1 MATKSKRPVNGE
13 DMFKYAAHLADCN
26 PKVIKKYWGYILDAI
41 IHVCHFDG
49 ECEVPGFC
57 SVILERVDAKKYIIK
72 DEEDG
77 QFKEV
82 TEPSYCKV
90 KANPVDDFIN
100 DVNGFGVTHAYKMR
114 VKKKK
119 LNERDI
125 QRMTKATMQEQMLR
139 HLAEERMAE
148 SRKTREQGRAE
159 FMALLEKRKK
169 EHEERK
175 NEQTGTDS
183 TSDGAT

>member
-26 PKVIKKYWGYILDAI
+26 PKVVKKYWGYILDAI

-57 SVILERVDAKKYIIK
+57 SVILE
-72 DEEDG
+72 DG
-77 QFKEV
+77 ELKEV
-82 TEPSYCKV
+82 TEQSYCKV

-100 DVNGFGVTHAYKMR
+100 DVNGFGVTRAYKMR

-125 QRMTKATMQEQMLR
+125 RRMTNFTMQEQMLR
-139 HLAEERMAE
+139 HLAEERVEE

-175 NEQTGTDS
+175 NEQTGTDA
-183 TSDGAT
+183 TSDRTS